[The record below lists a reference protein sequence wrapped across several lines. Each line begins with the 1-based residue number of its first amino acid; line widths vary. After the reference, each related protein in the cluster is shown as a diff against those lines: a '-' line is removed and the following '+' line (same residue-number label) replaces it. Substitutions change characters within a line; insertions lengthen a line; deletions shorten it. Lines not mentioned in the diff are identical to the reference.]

1 MERRNSYSRIVA
13 APTSAARIASVK
25 NNRETLLLAKARK
38 GLSSESNG
46 TLRNFYREKAK
57 ANNFL
62 QNVHSKSTEMSKAK
76 RDKDEKVTIDD
87 RVEERIGVIS
97 RNEVRDIMKAQRI
110 RRASLDMSQTEETQ
124 RRIREF
130 LSRDIPGGSS
140 RNEQLRQLNSI
151 SDDGKGVVPSKFGE
165 KIPENNQK
173 RNAETPKLLRVRSRT
188 SGICFSCSLCHLH
201 CSPLSRH
208 ASVPNMA
215 IKSGSEENRLY
226 APWKSSKTQFRK
238 LSVPTPSQVFLNQN
252 RISDVNTSYLSF
264 TGSSTTSSGANTGTS
279 LKPARTKKYSI

>member
-1 MERRNSYSRIVA
+1 MERRNSYSRILA

-124 RRIREF
+124 RRIQEF

-151 SDDGKGVVPSKFGE
+151 SDGKDVVTSKSGE

-173 RNAETPKLLRVRSRT
+173 TNAETPKLLRVRSRT

-201 CSPLSRH
+201 CLPLSRH

-238 LSVPTPSQVFLNQN
+238 LSVPMPSQVFLNQN

-264 TGSSTTSSGANTGTS
+264 TGSSTTSSGANTGT
-279 LKPARTKKYSI
+279 RTKKYSI